1 MTDSTNSVGAE
12 RPGVRCAAVAY
23 PSKLLNENETVELD
37 LRPHWWFMVPRL
49 SLLALA
55 VLLGIYAIGTDVSW
69 LDASW
74 FKALAGLLVLA
85 ALVFFLLRY
94 ALWMTTN
101 FVVTSDR
108 VIYRSGVLSKRGIEV
123 PLDRINTV
131 VFHQGPFERIIGA
144 GDLEIESAGQ
154 NPARFTDIRK
164 PSIVQAEIYRQSEA
178 NENRKF
184 DRVGANLE
192 GGLSGGGLSVAEQL
206 EKLEGLRDRGSITE
220 EQYEAQKA
228 QLLG

>member
-1 MTDSTNSVGAE
+1 M
-12 RPGVRCAAVAY
+12 AY

-74 FKALAGLLVLA
+74 FKTLAGVLVLA

-131 VFHQGPFERIIGA
+131 VFHQGPFERMIGA

-164 PSIVQAEIYRQSEA
+164 PSIVQAEIYKQSEA

-220 EQYEAQKA
+220 EQYEAQKT

>member
-1 MTDSTNSVGAE
+1 
-12 RPGVRCAAVAY
+12 VAY

-37 LRPHWWFMVPRL
+37 LRPHWWFLVPRM
-49 SLLALA
+49 S
-55 VLLGIYAIGTDVSW
+55 VLILVVLVGIYAATT
-69 LDASW
+69 DASW
-74 FKALAGLLVLA
+74 FKGLSGIGVLVV
-85 ALVFFLLRY
+85 LVWFGLRY
-94 ALWMTTN
+94 AGWMSTN

-192 GGLSGGGLSVAEQL
+192 GAVGGGRGLSVAEQL

-228 QLLG
+228 QLLGS

>member
-1 MTDSTNSVGAE
+1 
-12 RPGVRCAAVAY
+12 VAY
-23 PSKLLNENETVELD
+23 PEKLLNANETVELD
-37 LRPHWWFMVPRL
+37 LRPHWWFLVPRL
-49 SLLALA
+49 SVLVLA
-55 VLLGIYAIGTDVSW
+55 VLLGIYAATT
-69 LDASW
+69 DASW
-74 FKALAGLLVLA
+74 FKGASGILVLVI
-85 ALVFFLLRY
+85 LVWFGLRY
-94 ALWMTTN
+94 AGWMTTN

-164 PSIVQAEIYRQSEA
+164 PSIVQAEIYKQSEA

-192 GGLSGGGLSVAEQL
+192 GAVGGGGLSVAEQL
-206 EKLEGLRDRGSITE
+206 EKLEGLRDRGAITE
-220 EQYEAQKA
+220 EQYEAQKTE
-228 QLLG
+228 LLGG

>member
-1 MTDSTNSVGAE
+1 MAFP
-12 RPGVRCAAVAY
+12 R
-23 PSKLLNENETVELD
+23 KLLNEGESVELD
-37 LRPHWWFMVPRL
+37 LRPHWWYLVPRT
-49 SLLALA
+49 A
-55 VLLGIYAIGTDVSW
+55 
-69 LDASW
+69 
-74 FKALAGLLVLA
+74 LLVLA
-85 ALVFFLLRY
+85 ILVGIVVMAGDGWMENAVVRGAVGVLVVAALVYFGLRY
-94 ALWMTTN
+94 AGWMTTN

-108 VIYRSGVLSKRGIEV
+108 VIYRSGVLSKRGIEI

-131 VFHQGPFERIIGA
+131 VFHQGPFERVLGA

-164 PSIVQAEIYRQSEA
+164 PSIVQAEIYKQSES

-192 GGLSGGGLSVAEQL
+192 GKMGGAGLSVAEQL
-206 EKLEGLRDRGSITE
+206 EKLEGLRDRGELTP

-228 QLLG
+228 KLLG